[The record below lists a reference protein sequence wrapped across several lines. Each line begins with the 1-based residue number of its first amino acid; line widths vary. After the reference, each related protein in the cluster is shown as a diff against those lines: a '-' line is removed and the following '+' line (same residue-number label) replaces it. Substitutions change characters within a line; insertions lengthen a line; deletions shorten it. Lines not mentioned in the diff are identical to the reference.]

1 MEFTFEINNSAGT
14 VEINI
19 EGTIGCPIGDGSN
32 ESAIATYNE
41 FTRKIREIGASNARK
56 VVVNIRSTGG
66 DVNDALL
73 IYEQLKSL
81 KAKVVTQCYGYTASA
96 ATIIAQAASEGE
108 RRMSENALYLI
119 HQSSTTMEGNT
130 QKLSGGIELL
140 RKTDERIAKIYA
152 DASGR
157 SAEEFLS
164 LMSENNGRGKWLSA
178 EEALSAGL
186 IDEIIGSKPIQNINK
201 EELFGLPEPPQINDK
216 MEQNEKKD
224 GLLDRISAWFENKV
238 EGEVQILNADLAA
251 EKEKVANL
259 TSERDSLQTLNEEQT
274 ATIANLNDEIAQLK
288 AENAELKAEN
298 AELKAMQVQPT
309 DPAQPVQ
316 DPNPTPAP
324 PQPTANEEAYAKD
337 VEAFK

>member
-1 MEFTFEINNSAGT
+1 MAFSFEIKDSAGT

-19 EGTIGCPIGDGSN
+19 EGTIGCPISDGSN
-32 ESAIATYNE
+32 ESAVATYNE
-41 FTRKIREIGASNARK
+41 FKRKISDIGASNARK

-96 ATIIAQAASEGE
+96 ATIIAQAASEGM

-119 HQSSTTMEGNT
+119 HQSSTSIEGPT
-130 QKLSGGIELL
+130 QKLAGGIELL
-140 RKTDERIAKIYA
+140 RKTDERIAKIYS

-157 SAEEFLS
+157 PAEEFLT
-164 LMSENNGRGKWLSA
+164 LMGENDGSGKWLSA

-216 MEQNEKKD
+216 MDNKDEKKD
-224 GLLDRISAWFENKV
+224 GLLDRISAWFEAKV
-238 EGEVQILNADLAA
+238 DGEVQVLNADLAL
-251 EKEKVANL
+251 EREKVENL
-259 TSERDSLQTLNEEQT
+259 TSERDALLTQNEEQT
-274 ATIANLNDEIAQLK
+274 ATIANLNDEVTR
-288 AENAELKAEN
+288 LKAEN
-298 AELKAMQVQPT
+298 AELKAMQVKPT
-309 DPAQPVQ
+309 DPAQQVQ

-324 PQPTANEEAYAKD
+324 PQPTANEQAYAKD

>member
-1 MEFTFEINNSAGT
+1 MAFSFEIKDSAGT

-19 EGTIGCPIGDGSN
+19 EGTIGCPISDGSN
-32 ESAIATYNE
+32 ESAVATYNE
-41 FTRKIREIGASNARK
+41 FKRKISDIGASNARK

-96 ATIIAQAASEGE
+96 ATIIAQAASEGM
-108 RRMSENALYLI
+108 RRMSDNALFLI
-119 HQSSTTMEGNT
+119 HCSTTSIEGNK
-130 QKLSGGIELL
+130 QELLGRMELL
-140 RKTDERIAKIYA
+140 RKTDERIAKIYS

-157 SAEEFLS
+157 PAEELLT
-164 LMSENNGRGKWLSA
+164 LMGENDGRGKWLSA

-216 MEQNEKKD
+216 MDNKDEKKD
-224 GLLDRISAWFENKV
+224 GLLDRISAWFEAKV
-238 EGEVQILNADLAA
+238 DGEVQVLNAGLAL
-251 EKEKVANL
+251 EKEKVENL
-259 TSERDSLQTLNEEQT
+259 TSERDALLIQNEEQT
-274 ATIANLNDEIAQLK
+274 ATIANLNDEVTR
-288 AENAELKAEN
+288 LKAEN
-298 AELKAMQVQPT
+298 AELKAMQVKPT
-309 DPAQPVQ
+309 DPAQQVQ

-324 PQPTANEEAYAKD
+324 PQPTANEQAYAKD

>member
-1 MEFTFEINNSAGT
+1 MVLGFEIKDSAGT

-19 EGTIGCPIGDGSN
+19 EGIIGRPASFDGGN
-32 ESAIATYNE
+32 EAAVATYNE

-119 HQSSTTMEGNT
+119 HQSSTSMEGNT

-140 RKTDERIAKIYA
+140 RKTDERIAKIYS

-157 SAEEFLS
+157 PAEEFLT
-164 LMSENNGRGKWLSA
+164 LMGENEGRGKWLSA

-216 MEQNEKKD
+216 MDNKDEKKE
-224 GLLDRISAWFENKV
+224 GLLDRISAWFEAKV
-238 EGEVQILNADLAA
+238 DGEVQALNADLAL

-259 TSERDSLQTLNEEQT
+259 TSERDVLRTQNEEKD
-274 ATIANLNDEIAQLK
+274 ATIANLNNEVTTLK
-288 AENAELKAEN
+288 EENAK
-298 AELKAMQVQPT
+298 LKAMQVKPT
-309 DPAQPVQ
+309 DPAQQAQ

-324 PQPTANEEAYAKD
+324 PQPTANEQAYAKD
-337 VEAFK
+337 IEAFK

>member
-19 EGTIGCPIGDGSN
+19 EGTIGCPIGDGSK

-119 HQSSTTMEGNT
+119 HQSTTTMEGNT

-157 SAEEFLS
+157 PAEEFLS

-238 EGEVQILNADLAA
+238 EGEVQILNADLAL

-259 TSERDSLQTLNEEQT
+259 TSERDSLQTLNEEHT
-274 ATIANLNDEIAQLK
+274 ATIANLNDEIAKLK
-288 AENAELKAEN
+288 ADN

-309 DPAQPVQ
+309 VPAQSVQ

>member
-1 MEFTFEINNSAGT
+1 MAFSFEIKDSAGT

-19 EGTIGCPIGDGSN
+19 EGTIGCPISDGSN
-32 ESAIATYNE
+32 ESAVATYNE
-41 FTRKIREIGASNARK
+41 FKRKISDIGASNARK

-81 KAKVVTQCYGYTASA
+81 KAKVVTQCYGYIASA
-96 ATIIAQAASEGE
+96 ATIIAQAASEGM
-108 RRMSENALYLI
+108 RRMSDKALYLI
-119 HQSSTTMEGNT
+119 HQSTTSIEGPT
-130 QKLSGGIELL
+130 QKLAGGIELL
-140 RKTDERIAKIYA
+140 RKTDERIAKIYS

-157 SAEEFLS
+157 PAEEFLT
-164 LMSENNGRGKWLSA
+164 LMGENDGCGKWLSA

-216 MEQNEKKD
+216 MDNKDEKKD
-224 GLLDRISAWFENKV
+224 GLLDRISAWFEAKV
-238 EGEVQILNADLAA
+238 DGEVQVLNADLAL
-251 EKEKVANL
+251 EREKVENL
-259 TSERDSLQTLNEEQT
+259 TSERDALLAQNEEQT
-274 ATIANLNDEIAQLK
+274 ATIANLNDEVTR
-288 AENAELKAEN
+288 LKAEN
-298 AELKAMQVQPT
+298 AELKAMQVKPT
-309 DPAQPVQ
+309 DPAQQVQ

-324 PQPTANEEAYAKD
+324 PQPTANEQAYAKD

>member
-1 MEFTFEINNSAGT
+1 MAFSFEIKDSAGT
-14 VEINI
+14 VEISI
-19 EGTIGCPIGDGSN
+19 EGTIGCPISDGSN
-32 ESAIATYNE
+32 ESAVATYNE
-41 FTRKIREIGASNARK
+41 FKRKISDIGASNARK

-96 ATIIAQAASEGE
+96 ATIIAQAASEGL

-119 HQSSTTMEGNT
+119 HQSSTSIEGPT
-130 QKLSGGIELL
+130 QKLAGGIELL
-140 RKTDERIAKIYA
+140 RKTDERIAKIYS

-157 SAEEFLS
+157 PAEEFLT
-164 LMSENNGRGKWLSA
+164 LMGENDGRGKWLSA

-216 MEQNEKKD
+216 MDNKDGKKD
-224 GLLDRISAWFENKV
+224 GLLDRISAWFEAKV
-238 EGEVQILNADLAA
+238 DGEVQVLNADLAL
-251 EKEKVANL
+251 EREKVENL
-259 TSERDSLQTLNEEQT
+259 TSERDALLTQNEEQT
-274 ATIANLNDEIAQLK
+274 ATIANLNDEVTR
-288 AENAELKAEN
+288 LKAEN
-298 AELKAMQVQPT
+298 AELKAMQVKPT
-309 DPAQPVQ
+309 DPTQQVQ
-316 DPNPTPAP
+316 DPDPTPAP
-324 PQPTANEEAYAKD
+324 PQPTANEQAYAKD

>member
-1 MEFTFEINNSAGT
+1 MVLGFEIKDSAGT

-19 EGTIGCPIGDGSN
+19 EGIIGRPASFDGGN
-32 ESAIATYNE
+32 EAAVATYNE

-66 DVNDALL
+66 DVSDALL

-119 HQSSTTMEGNT
+119 HQSSTSMEGNT
-130 QKLSGGIELL
+130 HKLSGGIELL
-140 RKTDERIAKIYA
+140 RKTDERIAKIYS

-157 SAEEFLS
+157 PAEEFLT
-164 LMSENNGRGKWLSA
+164 LMGENEGRGKWLSA

-201 EELFGLPEPPQINDK
+201 EELIGLPEPPQINDK
-216 MEQNEKKD
+216 MDNGNEKKE
-224 GLLDRISAWFENKV
+224 GLLDRISAWFEAKV
-238 EGEVQILNADLAA
+238 DGEVQALNADLAL

-259 TSERDSLQTLNEEQT
+259 TSERDVLRTQNEEKD
-274 ATIANLNDEIAQLK
+274 ATIANLNNEVTTLK
-288 AENAELKAEN
+288 EENAKLR
-298 AELKAMQVQPT
+298 AMQVKPT
-309 DPAQPVQ
+309 DPAQQTQ

-324 PQPTANEEAYAKD
+324 PQPTANEQAYAKD
-337 VEAFK
+337 IEAFK

>member
-1 MEFTFEINNSAGT
+1 MVFTFEIKNSAGT

-157 SAEEFLS
+157 PAEEFLS
-164 LMSENNGRGKWLSA
+164 LMGENNGRGKWLSA
-178 EEALSAGL
+178 EEAKEAGL

-201 EELFGLPEPPQINDK
+201 EELFGLPEPPQIDNK
-216 MEQNEKKD
+216 MEQNEKN
-224 GLLDRISAWFENKV
+224 GLLDRISAWFESKV
-238 EGEVQILNADLAA
+238 EGEVQILNADLAT

-259 TSERDSLQTLNEEQT
+259 ISERDSLQALNEEQI
-274 ATIANLNDEIAQLK
+274 AIIANLNDEIAK
-288 AENAELKAEN
+288 LKAEN
-298 AELKAMQVQPT
+298 AELKAMQVLPT
-309 DPAQPVQ
+309 DPSQSVQ
-316 DPNPTPAP
+316 DPDPTPAP
-324 PQPTANEEAYAKD
+324 PQKTANELAYDKD

>member
-73 IYEQLKSL
+73 IYEQLKSM

-157 SAEEFLS
+157 PAEEFLS

-216 MEQNEKKD
+216 MDNKDEKKD

-238 EGEVQILNADLAA
+238 EGEVQVLNADLAA

-274 ATIANLNDEIAQLK
+274 ATIANLNDEIAK
-288 AENAELKAEN
+288 LKAEN

-309 DPAQPVQ
+309 DPAQQVQ

>member
-1 MEFTFEINNSAGT
+1 MVLGFEIKDSAGT

-19 EGTIGCPIGDGSN
+19 EGIIGRPASFDGGN
-32 ESAIATYNE
+32 EAAVATYNE

-66 DVNDALL
+66 DVSDALL

-81 KAKVVTQCYGYTASA
+81 KAKVVTQCYGYIASA

-119 HQSSTTMEGNT
+119 HQSTTSMEGNT
-130 QKLSGGIELL
+130 HKLSGGIELL
-140 RKTDERIAKIYA
+140 RKTDERIAKIYS

-157 SAEEFLS
+157 PAEEFLT
-164 LMSENNGRGKWLSA
+164 LMGENEGRGKWLSA

-216 MEQNEKKD
+216 MDNKDEKKE
-224 GLLDRISAWFENKV
+224 GLLDRISAWFEAKV
-238 EGEVQILNADLAA
+238 DGEVQVLNADLAL

-259 TSERDSLQTLNEEQT
+259 TSERDALRTQNEEKD
-274 ATIANLNDEIAQLK
+274 ATIANLNNEVTTLK
-288 AENAELKAEN
+288 EENAK
-298 AELKAMQVQPT
+298 LKAMQVKPT
-309 DPAQPVQ
+309 DPAQQAQ

-324 PQPTANEEAYAKD
+324 PQPTANEQAYAKD
-337 VEAFK
+337 IEAFK

>member
-157 SAEEFLS
+157 PAEEFLS

-238 EGEVQILNADLAA
+238 EGEVQVLNADLAL

-259 TSERDSLQTLNEEQT
+259 TSERDSLQTLNEEHT
-274 ATIANLNDEIAQLK
+274 ATIANLNDEIAK
-288 AENAELKAEN
+288 LKAEN

-309 DPAQPVQ
+309 DPAQSVQ

>member
-119 HQSSTTMEGNT
+119 HKSSTTVDGNSFD
-130 QKLSGGIELL
+130 LSKRADLL
-140 RKTDERIAKIYA
+140 HKTDERIANIYA
-152 DASGR
+152 NASGR
-157 SAEEFLS
+157 PAEEFLA
-164 LMSENNGRGKWLSA
+164 LMGENDGKGKWLSA
-178 EEALSAGL
+178 EEALTAGL

-216 MEQNEKKD
+216 MDNNKDEKKD
-224 GLLDRISAWFENKV
+224 GLWDRISAWFETKV
-238 EGEVQILNADLAA
+238 DGEVQNLNADLAL
-251 EKEKVANL
+251 EKEKVENL
-259 TSERDSLQTLNEEQT
+259 TSERDSLQVKNEEQA
-274 ATIANLNDEIAQLK
+274 ATIANLNDEIAK
-288 AENAELKAEN
+288 LKAEN

>member
-19 EGTIGCPIGDGSN
+19 NGTIGCPIGDGSD

-41 FTRKIREIGASNARK
+41 FKRKISDIGASNARK

-96 ATIIAQAASEGE
+96 ATIIAQAASEGM

-119 HQSSTTMEGNT
+119 HQSSTSIEGPT
-130 QKLSGGIELL
+130 QKLAGGIELL
-140 RKTDERIAKIYA
+140 RKTDERIAKIYS

-157 SAEEFLS
+157 PAEEFLT
-164 LMSENNGRGKWLSA
+164 LMGENDGRGKWLSA

-216 MEQNEKKD
+216 MDNKDEKKE
-224 GLLDRISAWFENKV
+224 GLLDRISAWFEAKV
-238 EGEVQILNADLAA
+238 DGEVQVLNADLAL
-251 EKEKVANL
+251 EKEKVENL

-274 ATIANLNDEIAQLK
+274 ATIANLNDEIAK
-288 AENAELKAEN
+288 LKAEN

>member
-1 MEFTFEINNSAGT
+1 MAFSFEIKDSAGT

-19 EGTIGCPIGDGSN
+19 EGTIGCPISDGSN
-32 ESAIATYNE
+32 ESAVATYNE
-41 FTRKIREIGASNARK
+41 FKRKISDIGASNARK
-56 VVVNIRSTGG
+56 VVVNIRSAGG

-96 ATIIAQAASEGE
+96 ATIIAQAASEGM

-119 HQSSTTMEGNT
+119 HQSSTSIEGPT
-130 QKLSGGIELL
+130 QKLAGGIELL
-140 RKTDERIAKIYA
+140 RKTDERIAKIYS

-157 SAEEFLS
+157 PAEEFLT
-164 LMSENNGRGKWLSA
+164 LMGENDGRGKWLSA

-216 MEQNEKKD
+216 MDNKDEKKD
-224 GLLDRISAWFENKV
+224 GLLDRISAWFEAKV
-238 EGEVQILNADLAA
+238 DGEVQVLNADLAL
-251 EKEKVANL
+251 EKEKVENL
-259 TSERDSLQTLNEEQT
+259 TSERDALLTQNEEHT
-274 ATIANLNDEIAQLK
+274 ATIANLNDEIAK
-288 AENAELKAEN
+288 LKAEN
-298 AELKAMQVQPT
+298 AELKAMQVKPT
-309 DPAQPVQ
+309 DPAQQVQ

-324 PQPTANEEAYAKD
+324 PQPTANEQAYAKD

>member
-1 MEFTFEINNSAGT
+1 MEFKFEINNSAGT

-157 SAEEFLS
+157 PAEEFLS

-216 MEQNEKKD
+216 MDNKDEKKD

-274 ATIANLNDEIAQLK
+274 ATIANLNDE
-288 AENAELKAEN
+288 NAKLKAEN

-309 DPAQPVQ
+309 DPAQSVQ

>member
-1 MEFTFEINNSAGT
+1 MAFSFEIKDSAGT

-19 EGTIGCPIGDGSN
+19 EGTIGFPISDGSN
-32 ESAIATYNE
+32 ESAVATYNE
-41 FTRKIREIGASNARK
+41 FKRKISDIGASNARK

-96 ATIIAQAASEGE
+96 ATIIAQAASEGM

-119 HQSSTTMEGNT
+119 HQSSTSIEGPT
-130 QKLSGGIELL
+130 QKLAGGIELL
-140 RKTDERIAKIYA
+140 RKTDERIAKIYS

-157 SAEEFLS
+157 PAEEFLT
-164 LMSENNGRGKWLSA
+164 LMGENDGRGKWLSA

-216 MEQNEKKD
+216 MDNKDEKKD
-224 GLLDRISAWFENKV
+224 GLLDRISAWFEAKV
-238 EGEVQILNADLAA
+238 DGEVQVLNADLAL
-251 EKEKVANL
+251 EREKVTNL
-259 TSERDSLQTLNEEQT
+259 TSERDALLTQNEEHT
-274 ATIANLNDEIAQLK
+274 ATIANLNDEVTR
-288 AENAELKAEN
+288 LKAEN
-298 AELKAMQVQPT
+298 AELKAMQVKPT
-309 DPAQPVQ
+309 DPSQQVQ
-316 DPNPTPAP
+316 DPNPTPTP
-324 PQPTANEEAYAKD
+324 PQPTANEQAYAKD